1 MSTHQALARRWRP
14 QSFDHFVGQPH
25 AVKALQQS
33 LERKHIH
40 HAHLFTGTRGVGKT
54 TLARV
59 FAKGLSCTQ
68 GITSNPCGVCAHCTA
83 ITQGNF
89 IDLIEIDAASR
100 TKVEDTKELL
110 SQVNYPPVQGRF
122 KIYLIDEVHSLS
134 ANSFN
139 ALLKTL
145 EEPPEHVKFIL
156 ATTDPQ
162 KLPITILSR
171 CLQLHLQHHKLDD
184 IAGHLRHVAENIGK
198 PFEDEAIAQIAEAA
212 SGSLRDALSLFEQA
226 VAAAEDSIT
235 NQTVS
240 AMFGRAEEKDVIQLL
255 CAISQRDYSII
266 MPILDKLGHTATSYA
281 SILDQC
287 LRALYQIIQIQLLS
301 SNQEAAAV
309 KRIETYEHAAK
320 IISSEQLQLYVDMI
334 VRTKNDLDL
343 YPSQE
348 MGFNMLVMR
357 MSAFKLEHSNLSNLI
372 MQASS
377 VSDSVDLSAVT
388 NHAAQAANLTTTQSH
403 AQDILKNKQPKA
415 AEQPRP
421 SAPIRDH
428 NQPTSSPISSIR
440 PPVAST
446 IRQSGNSEWEAVL
459 SHQLCT
465 GMMRQIFQQSQCR
478 VDQQHPDQW
487 EIMVDPSLGKLI
499 TPAFKD
505 RASQLCH
512 SVLSK
517 TVHLNFTI
525 SEKKTSSEATTQD
538 KIKQPPQPQPKQT
551 TSNSDV
557 LKSNQQLNQFAAE
570 LDATTIDS

>member
-33 LERKHIH
+33 LERNRIH

-59 FAKGLSCTQ
+59 FAKGLSCIQ
-68 GITSNPCGVCAHCTA
+68 GITAEPCGVCAHCTA

-198 PFEDEAIAQIAEAA
+198 QFEDEAIAQIAEAA

-226 VAAAEDSIT
+226 VAAAEETISNKI
-235 NQTVS
+235 VS
-240 AMFGRAEEKDVIQLL
+240 AMFGRAEETDVIQLL

-266 MPILDKLGHTATSYA
+266 TPILDKLGHSATSYA

-287 LRALYQIIQIQLLS
+287 LRALYRMIQIQLIPH
-301 SNQEAAAV
+301 NQEANAA
-309 KRIETYEHAAK
+309 KCDKAYEHAAK

-348 MGFNMLVMR
+348 MGFNILVMR
-357 MSAFKLEHSNLSNLI
+357 MSAFKLEDSNLSNLI

-377 VSDSVDLSAVT
+377 ASDSVDPSAVT
-388 NHAAQAANLTTTQSH
+388 NHAAQAKSLAVTQAH
-403 AQDILKNKQPKA
+403 AQDILKSKPKA
-415 AEQPRP
+415 AQQPKP
-421 SAPIRDH
+421 SASLRDH
-428 NQPTSSPISSIR
+428 QQPVAQPTSSATS
-440 PPVAST
+440 PVAT
-446 IRQSGNSEWEAVL
+446 TNRQSECSEWEAVL

-512 SVLSK
+512 SVLNK
-517 TVHLNFTI
+517 TVHLNFTV
-525 SEKKTSSEATTQD
+525 SEKKTLLDATPQD
-538 KIKQPPQPQPKQT
+538 KTKQPPRPQPKQT